1 MPVMKA
7 AQKSGARDSAIV
19 MDLSDL
25 EREAAHIVQHARQE
39 AARLVAEGRASAE
52 RETLRIREQARQ
64 AGQKEGLEFGLAQWR
79 QQGHDE
85 ALAASAAQLKD
96 LTARW
101 SKTLDLLQQ
110 HMPEHVADAR
120 EDLVRLALAI
130 ARRVTHL
137 EALRNRQVAKA
148 VVEETLRTAGAQRR
162 VVLLVNPGEADE
174 LAEFLPDLLGKMR
187 ATEEV
192 ELTADA
198 AIPPGGCELRFG
210 AGQIDARIETQL
222 NRIADELLGD
232 TGAEPQE
239 KV

>member
-7 AQKSGARDSAIV
+7 EQKSGVRESAIV

-25 EREAAHIVQHARQE
+25 EHEGARIVQHAKQE
-39 AARLVAEGRASAE
+39 AARLLAEGRAGAE
-52 RETLRIREQARQ
+52 RETQRIREQARQ
-64 AGQKEGLEFGLAQWR
+64 AGHKDGLEAGLAQGR
-79 QQGHDE
+79 QQGHAE
-85 ALAASAAQLKD
+85 ALGAAAGQLKD

-130 ARRVTHL
+130 ARRVTHA
-137 EALRNRQVAKA
+137 EVLRNREVAKG

-162 VVLLVNPGEADE
+162 VVLMVNPAEADV
-174 LAEFLPDLLGKMR
+174 LAEYLPELLAKMR
-187 ATEEV
+187 AVEEV
-192 ELTADA
+192 ELTAHA
-198 AIPPGGCELRFG
+198 AISPGGCELRFG

-222 NRIADELLGD
+222 NRIAEELLG
-232 TGAEPQE
+232 E
-239 KV
+239 KVENSTP